1 MYRVRLSL
9 SRLIK
14 ISPVIWAVSIAVTVQ
29 LFAPK
34 IWWHP
39 DCNLAEPFNQ
49 SAAAGLPFPYVQ
61 RAVAT
66 SDIFYMPHIM
76 LLNMIIVAGVA
87 LPLTVFLVRRSGRAR
102 RAQPS
107 QAVASLIVVS
117 LLLVLV
123 LGTILVLE
131 PTRSIASSSESYFD
145 YRPVLGGFKTT
156 GGSRCVR

>member
-1 MYRVRLSL
+1 MRLSL

-14 ISPVIWAVSIAVTVQ
+14 VSPVIWAVSVAVAGQ
-29 LFAPK
+29 LFAPE

-61 RAVAT
+61 RSVAT
-66 SDIFYMPHIM
+66 SDFFYMPHIM
-76 LLNMIIVAGVA
+76 LLNLIIVAGVA
-87 LPLTVFLVRRSGRAR
+87 LPVTVFLVRRSAHAR
-102 RAQPS
+102 RARVL
-107 QAVASLIVVS
+107 QAVASVIVLS

-123 LGTILVLE
+123 LGMILVLE
-131 PTRSIASSSESYFD
+131 PTKSIASSNESYFD
-145 YRPVLGGFKTT
+145 YRPVIGGLKTT

>member
-1 MYRVRLSL
+1 M
-9 SRLIK
+9 
-14 ISPVIWAVSIAVTVQ
+14 SPVIWAVSVAVAVQ
-29 LFAPK
+29 LFAPE

-61 RAVAT
+61 RSVAT
-66 SDIFYMPHIM
+66 SDFFYMPHIM
-76 LLNMIIVAGVA
+76 LLNLIILAGVA
-87 LPLTVFLVRRSGRAR
+87 LPVTVFLVRRLARAGRA
-102 RAQPS
+102 QVI
-107 QAVASLIVVS
+107 QAVASVILLS

-123 LGTILVLE
+123 LGMILVLE
-131 PTRSIASSSESYFD
+131 PTRSIASSYESYFD

>member
-1 MYRVRLSL
+1 VRPSL

-14 ISPVIWAVSIAVTVQ
+14 LSPAIWAVSVAVAAQ
-29 LFAPK
+29 LFAPE

-49 SAAAGLPFPYVQ
+49 SAAAGLPLPYVQ
-61 RAVAT
+61 RSVAT

-76 LLNMIIVAGVA
+76 LLNLIIVAGVA
-87 LPLTVFLVRRSGRAR
+87 LPLTIFLFRRLRAR
-102 RAQPS
+102 RAQVI
-107 QAVASLIVVS
+107 QAVASVILLS

-123 LGTILVLE
+123 IGTILVLE
-131 PTRSIASSSESYFD
+131 PTRSLASSNESYFD
-145 YRPVLGGFKTT
+145 YRPVIGGFRTT